1 MRRLQHLQPLVLL
14 AFSSMALL
22 SGCKEA
28 AAPAQAKAPQA
39 VEVIELHS
47 QVLALTT
54 ELPGRTVAYRIA
66 QVRPQV
72 SGIIREVNFTE
83 GSEVKKGQ
91 GLYQIDPSS
100 YDAAFSSA
108 KANLMSAKAEYSAA
122 RLKADKYGP
131 LAELKAISK
140 LELIQVESARQQA
153 EAKVA
158 AAQSALD
165 AARINLHYTA
175 VVSPIDGRSG
185 RSTVSEGALVTA
197 DQGAPLTTVQQ
208 LDPILVDV
216 TQSSN
221 VLLKLRRD
229 HAGKAADPGDT
240 KVKLILDDG
249 SVYEHEGSLQ
259 FSEVTVDQTT
269 GSVTLRAKFPNPD
282 QFLLPGMF
290 VHMQIQEGVD
300 NHALLI
306 PQEALTHDAQG
317 VATALVANTDDTAE
331 LRKLTSS
338 RAVGNQ
344 WLISSG
350 LEEGDRVIVSGMQ
363 HVHPGDKVAPKLSGA
378 SRDEPAN
385 QTLGTSSAASAG

>member
-14 AFSSMALL
+14 AFFSMALL
-22 SGCKEA
+22 SGCKET

-100 YDAAFSSA
+100 YDAAFRSA

-197 DQGAPLTTVQQ
+197 DQGDPLTTVQQ

-290 VHMQIQEGVD
+290 VQIKEGVD
-300 NHALLI
+300 N
-306 PQEALTHDAQG
+306 
-317 VATALVANTDDTAE
+317 
-331 LRKLTSS
+331 
-338 RAVGNQ
+338 RA
-344 WLISSG
+344 
-350 LEEGDRVIVSGMQ
+350 
-363 HVHPGDKVAPKLSGA
+363 
-378 SRDEPAN
+378 
-385 QTLGTSSAASAG
+385 